1 MNIFDLL
8 RESAVSHTLYKGAV
22 PLADGDD
29 RSCWQTCTLDD
40 LVYDSRR
47 AAADR
52 AFVCLVGVR
61 ADGHTFA
68 VAAYEAGCRIFF
80 AMHSLELPDD
90 ALTVVVDDTRAAL
103 PHLADAF
110 FGHPQREL
118 TVIGITGTKGKTTVT
133 HLTAAALNA
142 AGIPCGTIGTIG
154 ITWGGKTY
162 PTVNSTPESDVLH
175 RTFRKMAD
183 NGVKAVVMEVSSLAL
198 VRHRTDGI
206 RFDIA
211 AFTNLTEDHISPIEH
226 PDFAD
231 YKNAKRSLFS
241 MCDYA
246 VLSADDPHSADFI
259 AACRCPYTTYGTQK
273 NADLTADGI
282 VPWKHDSA
290 MGISFTLCAREA
302 HTETVSLRIPG
313 HFNAQNA
320 LCVIGIL
327 RHMGLS
333 YPQFLPA
340 LAKAAVPGR
349 FEILDV
355 SDDYTV
361 VIDYAH
367 NEMSMRSLL
376 ETVRT
381 YHPKRILVLYGS
393 IGGRAQH
400 RRRELAETTGDLA
413 DFAVITTD
421 NPDFED
427 PAEITREIASY
438 YTDDMCPHKVI
449 VDRTEAV
456 QYLLSAARP
465 GDVLLFCGKGH
476 ETYQIVRGV
485 HVPFSEKELI
495 YSITAAQMRK
505 TATTPHTASI
515 K

>member
-8 RESAVSHTLYKGAV
+8 RESAISHTLYAGDT
-22 PLADGDD
+22 PLPTGGDITG
-29 RSCWQTCTLDD
+29 WQTALSD

-52 AFVCLVGVR
+52 AFVCLIGVR

-68 VAAYEAGCRIFF
+68 PAAYDAGCRIFF
-80 AMHSLELPDD
+80 AMRPLPLPDD
-90 ALTVVVDDTRAAL
+90 ALTVVVGDTRAAL
-103 PHLADAF
+103 PILSDVF
-110 FGHPQREL
+110 FGHPLREL

-142 AGIPCGTIGTIG
+142 AGISCGTIGTIG
-154 ITWGGKTY
+154 ITYNGKVY

-175 RTFRKMAD
+175 RTFRQMAD
-183 NGVKAVVMEVSSLAL
+183 AGVKAVVMEVSSLAL

-211 AFTNLTEDHISPIEH
+211 VFTNLSEDHISPIEH

-231 YKNAKRSLFS
+231 YKNAKLSLFS

-246 VLSADDPHSADFI
+246 VISADDPHSADFI
-259 AACRCPYTTYGTQK
+259 AACACPYATYGTQES
-273 NADLTADGI
+273 ADFAASAI
-282 VPWKHDSA
+282 APWKHDSA
-290 MGISFTLCAREA
+290 MGISFTLKERDA

-333 YPQFLPA
+333 YPHFLPA
-340 LAKAAVPGR
+340 LAKATVPGR

-376 ETVRT
+376 ETVRD
-381 YHPKRILVLYGS
+381 YKPKRILALYGS
-393 IGGRAQH
+393 IGGRAQN
-400 RRRELAETTGDLA
+400 RRRELAEVTGDLA

-421 NPDFED
+421 NPDFEE
-427 PAEITREIASY
+427 PAAITAEIASH

-449 VDRTEAV
+449 VDRAEAIR
-456 QYLLSAARP
+456 YLLSVARP